1 MLCSLKVARV
11 KTVQLTHQPIDM
23 IPKHFLLLVKM
34 VLPANLKKLHLKNS
48 EKDVGVRR
56 VNSSLVVSA
65 NLNSNKLFYH
75 STV

>member
-1 MLCSLKVARV
+1 MARV
-11 KTVQLTHQPIDM
+11 KTVPLTHQPFDV
-23 IPKHFLLLVKM
+23 IPEHSLFLVKM

-65 NLNSNKLFYH
+65 TINSNKLFYL
-75 STV
+75 STA